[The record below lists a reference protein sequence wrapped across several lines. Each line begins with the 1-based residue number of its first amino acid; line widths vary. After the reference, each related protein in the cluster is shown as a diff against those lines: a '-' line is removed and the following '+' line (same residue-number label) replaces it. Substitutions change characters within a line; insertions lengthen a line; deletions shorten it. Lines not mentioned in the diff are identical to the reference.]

1 VWIISCRGFS
11 PGPSGLTVIGKSKQQ
26 GISVGGESRVDLLP
40 PEVRIARKG
49 RVIHRR
55 LGFLVFLVIFL
66 MIGGIA
72 LVRAQATQAR
82 ANLSIEVANSA
93 SLLMQQRKFGQVEKV
108 QSEIISIQTAQQIGT
123 STEINW
129 EQYLTSVQAPLPPN
143 VTLDTV
149 NIDSATPFAPYTQAT
164 APLQGSRIA
173 TLSFTAKSSTLPE
186 VPAWLN
192 ALTTLPGYADASPG
206 SVTRNDGGTYSVNI
220 TMHINQAAFTHRF
233 TVVGKQS

>member
-1 VWIISCRGFS
+1 M
-11 PGPSGLTVIGKSKQQ
+11 IGKGKDSALT
-26 GISVGGESRVDLLP
+26 VGGESRVDLLP
-40 PEVRIARKG
+40 PEVRFVRKAKI
-49 RVIHRR
+49 IHRR
-55 LGFLVFLVIFL
+55 LGFVVFLVVIL
-66 MIGGIA
+66 MAGGIA
-72 LVRAQATQAR
+72 LVRAQAIQAQV
-82 ANLSIEVANSA
+82 NLSIEQASTA
-93 SLLMQQRKFGQVEKV
+93 SLLMQQRKFGQVQKV
-108 QSEIISIQTAQQIGT
+108 QNAIASIQAAQQVGT

-129 EQYLTSVQAPLPPN
+129 EQYLTSVQATLPPN

-186 VPAWLN
+186 VPVWLN

-206 SVTRNDGGTYSVNI
+206 SVTRNATGTYSVSI

-233 TVVGKQS
+233 ATVGK

>member
-1 VWIISCRGFS
+1 MIANGKDSS
-11 PGPSGLTVIGKSKQQ
+11 LT
-26 GISVGGESRVDLLP
+26 VGGESRVDLLP
-40 PEVRIARKG
+40 PEVRSARKAKI
-49 RVIHRR
+49 VHRQ
-55 LGFLVFLVIFL
+55 LGLVVFLLVIL
-66 MIGGIA
+66 MAGGIA
-72 LVRAQATQAR
+72 LVRAQAIQAQV
-82 ANLSIEVANSA
+82 NLSIEQANTT
-93 SLLMQQRKFGQVEKV
+93 SLLTEQRKFGQVQK
-108 QSEIISIQTAQQIGT
+108 IRNAIASIQAAQQVGT

-129 EQYLTSVQAPLPPN
+129 EQYLTYVQATLPPN
-143 VTLDTV
+143 VTIDTV

-206 SVTRNDGGTYSVNI
+206 SVTRNVTGTYSVSI

-233 TVVGKQS
+233 ATVGK